1 MKKEIISAVTALT
14 TAFAGMTATTAA
26 ADISDSMIYSPPS
39 WGSITTNLSISE
51 MEPVNGGSA
60 IAITACV
67 VGVAAAAIKVA
78 DLVYDCVKGK

>member
-1 MKKEIISAVTALT
+1 MNTNMKVNS
-14 TAFAGMTATTAA
+14 
-26 ADISDSMIYSPPS
+26 
-39 WGSITTNLSISE
+39 TNELSISE
-51 MEPVNGGSA
+51 MELVNGGSV